1 MMLMTHPATAPK
13 GHYRLGLLAPT
24 FFVIVFVA
32 SPLAAHYFFN

>member
-1 MMLMTHPATAPK
+1 MLMTHPATAPK
-13 GHYRLGLLAPT
+13 GYYRLGLLAPT